1 MYFFVGME
9 LIFGFGCFLPF
20 LGQVQP
26 CNETLLL
33 VSQAGT
39 VQKYDVKCVH
49 TTRVLTVLTCA
60 GGVGFD
66 FMQLN
71 AGVL

>member
-1 MYFFVGME
+1 MGLV
-9 LIFGFGCFLPF
+9 LPF
-20 LGQVQP
+20 LGQVQL

-49 TTRVLTVLTCA
+49 TYIQTTHVLSVLTCA
-60 GGVGFD
+60 GGVGFA